1 MARLEIPAGA
11 GVLFQGDS
19 ITDAGRERGL
29 SDNLGAGYPLLVGS
43 LFAATFPERG
53 AWFLNRGVSG
63 DRVVDL
69 AERWERDCLAIRP
82 DVLSILV
89 GVNETGRAFTAGDP
103 TPAPLFEIRY
113 RDLLERTRAALP
125 ACHIAL
131 MEPFLL
137 PVAPEVDLWREDLDP
152 KIQVVRRLARDF
164 DCALVP
170 LEDLFAAAAT
180 RRDPAYWAEDGVH
193 PTPAGHALI
202 ARAWLEAFG
211 VSLAVT
217 PTSMPI

>member
-11 GVLFQGDS
+11 CVLFQGDS

-29 SDNLGAGYPLLVGS
+29 PDNLGAGYPLLVSS
-43 LFAATFPERG
+43 LYAAAYPERDVT
-53 AWFLNRGVSG
+53 FRNRGVSG

-69 AERWERDCLAIRP
+69 AERWERDCLDIRP

-89 GVNETGRAFTAGDP
+89 GVNETWRAFTDVDP
-103 TPAPLFEIRY
+103 TPATLFETRY

-125 ACHIAL
+125 ACRIAL

-137 PVAPEVDLWREDLDP
+137 PVSPELDLWRADLDL
-152 KIQVVRRLARDF
+152 KIHVVRRLARDF
-164 DCALVP
+164 GCALVP
-170 LEDLFAAAAT
+170 LDSLFAAVAT
-180 RRDPAYWAEDGVH
+180 RREPAYWAEDGVH

-211 VSLAVT
+211 VSL
-217 PTSMPI
+217 SMSPGR